1 MTSSY
6 IRKVTK
12 KDIKSDRVIKKNDIN
27 RSSKI
32 RGGENFNIT
41 HNKKP

>member
-1 MTSSY
+1 MSSSY

-12 KDIKSDRVIKKNDIN
+12 KDIKSNRVIKKSNTN